1 MSVSSG
7 IRATTMAIIVLSGA
21 GAAMAQSY
29 PNRPI
34 RLISPFA
41 PGGGNDMISRTIAQ
55 ALGKNLGQS
64 VVVDNRPGANTI
76 IGMELVA
83 KAAPDGYTLI
93 MTGSTVAINAA
104 LNPRLPYDSLRDFA
118 PVSQVATTPL
128 LFAVHPSV
136 PAASVKELIALAK
149 AKPGQLNFPSA
160 GVGNISHLAGEL
172 FNVTAGVNLVHVPYK
187 GTAPATADLLAGRVS
202 VVFNSAFATLPYV
215 KSGRLRALAVTGR
228 ARSSLLPA
236 VPTVIESGLPG
247 YEAGTWYGVL
257 APAATP
263 STVIERLHAE
273 IVKAM
278 SMDDVRHRLIE
289 DFLDPVGNT
298 PQEFSAMIKIEIS
311 KWSRVVKSAG
321 IALEK

>member
-1 MSVSSG
+1 MSVRRG
-7 IRATTMAIIVLSGA
+7 ICLTIALPVVLLLLSDAI
-21 GAAMAQSY
+21 AQSY

-128 LFAVHPSV
+128 LVAVHPSV

-236 VPTVIESGLPG
+236 VPTVIESGLRG

-273 IVKAM
+273 IVKAL

-289 DFLDPVGNT
+289 EFLDPVGNT
-298 PQEFSAMIKIEIS
+298 PQEFSAMIKNEIS
-311 KWSRVVKSAG
+311 KWLRVVKSAG